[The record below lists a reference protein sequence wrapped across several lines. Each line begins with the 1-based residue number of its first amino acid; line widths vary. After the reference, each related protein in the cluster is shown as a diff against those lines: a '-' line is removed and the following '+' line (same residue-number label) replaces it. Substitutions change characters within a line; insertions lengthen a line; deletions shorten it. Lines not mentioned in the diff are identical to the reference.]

1 MKPALNKFT
10 LALGIILIHEKKM
23 KTLIR
28 GIAAG
33 VAFLAMLAAQA
44 AAAPPSTSDTNTQ
57 LAELY
62 KLQAAFHRA
71 ATVHDPVNGDS
82 AAVTDQGIPV
92 IDQRIKDMLSLWT
105 ADATLALI
113 VGFDANGNP
122 IYNYYIGRGDLDTN
136 CPAPSTDPNN
146 RGTICT
152 FFKHVSGSFQPDH
165 KWVELGP
172 AYKTSFDIHGNTATV
187 YFECWYFD
195 ASKYDPTSKLPILTL
210 MSHPTAQG
218 TATKVD
224 GVWLLSFITGPPAEL
239 PAP

>member
-1 MKPALNKFT
+1 MTSRICLT
-10 LALGIILIHEKKM
+10 
-23 KTLIR
+23 
-28 GIAAG
+28 IAA
-33 VAFLAMLAAQA
+33 ALAAMLSIAPKMQAQTTTAANA
-44 AAAPPSTSDTNTQ
+44 Q

-105 ADATLALI
+105 ADATLAPI
-113 VGFDANGNP
+113 VGFDANKNP
-122 IYNYYIGRGDLDTN
+122 IRNYYIGRGDLDTN
-136 CPAPSTDPNN
+136 CPAPSSDPNN

-152 FFKHVSGSFQPDH
+152 FFKYVSGSFQPDH

-195 ASKYDPTSKLPILTL
+195 ASKYDPTSNPPILTL

-239 PAP
+239 PVP